1 MHIAVSSTACTH
13 GFPDIVYTYS
23 ALMFMHGITLTHMT
37 IGYVAVTYMRIT
49 TYVTGFTKTVL
60 MGTRNEIQF
69 ITDY

>member
-1 MHIAVSSTACTH
+1 
-13 GFPDIVYTYS
+13 
-23 ALMFMHGITLTHMT
+23 MFMHGITLTHMT

-49 TYVTGFTKTVL
+49 TYVTGCTKTVL